1 MESQLSLIQTINACE
16 QTNLLFIYFTVSAIW
31 LISQVDFSLL
41 SRGKLSPTLCRCPCC
56 CYCWPATESCPGANA
71 PIHYDTLRYVTRRYA
86 TFTIRT
92 REIFLRGAAA
102 TATLC
107 EFVQVCVC
115 VYRVAILAKWSA
127 AKCSCS
133 GRAREEERGRSC
145 SCNVDNQQTQ
155 CANNSPACIIDE
167 QLLLL
172 LLLILLMP
180 RADVAVA

>member
-31 LISQVDFSLL
+31 LISQVDFGLL
-41 SRGKLSPTLCRCPCC
+41 SRGKLSPTLCRCRCC

-86 TFTIRT
+86 TFTIWT

-115 VYRVAILAKWSA
+115 VFAGSPFWPNGVRQTAVAV
-127 AKCSCS
+127 
-133 GRAREEERGRSC
+133 GEQGERKG
-145 SCNVDNQQTQ
+145 
-155 CANNSPACIIDE
+155 
-167 QLLLL
+167 
-172 LLLILLMP
+172 
-180 RADVAVA
+180 VAVAVATLTINRRNARTIRLHA